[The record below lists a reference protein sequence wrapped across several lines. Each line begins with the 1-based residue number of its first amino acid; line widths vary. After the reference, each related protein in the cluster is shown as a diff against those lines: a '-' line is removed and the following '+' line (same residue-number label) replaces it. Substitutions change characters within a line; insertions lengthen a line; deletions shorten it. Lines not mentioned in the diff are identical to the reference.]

1 MSTPISEIYDSL
13 HSISEESGTDF
24 LSLSESFPV
33 LIQELEGKQNRSK
46 IRTSSMDVF
55 AESINALKDAIDHQ
69 TELLGTNRTFLS
81 QIRQKN
87 NNLFTNVSEK
97 TNLLDS
103 IHDIIL
109 GIKEASQE
117 MEVISLNAM
126 VVSIRSGKEG
136 QAFSYITS
144 NLKQM
149 SLRLIKQ
156 SEDLI
161 KSGDSVQEALQF
173 LQNQIQG
180 VNDLNEKTDVL
191 TSGGDNGMMQA
202 VDAIS
207 NKLEEIISSSKEV
220 KHPILKAMEG
230 IQMQDIIRQSLDDVL
245 LAVQKVRSAD
255 SSMTPE
261 QRMEIHTA
269 NEQLLL
275 LCSRCIEKIKG
286 KLDDSI
292 AVFTGNRDEA
302 NKILTEI
309 DKTRDAF
316 VHADGHK
323 TAQIERLKECMD
335 GAVDNFNQFTALLQS
350 YQSVQARVL
359 DSVSSIQD
367 SVHNMDTCFSG
378 FLPIISTLQYVA
390 IAQRIEVARNVAI
403 STIKDTVE
411 HMSELILN
419 TKGNVDTAQ
428 KQLLEFTETC
438 NNEIK
443 TFLDESGHD
452 KKTFTAVS
460 SEKKVFQDK
469 LSSIYDGL
477 FDAIEHFS
485 VYTPEFF
492 ECYRSIAD
500 RIDHLN
506 ELSKRLFAAKCDLD
520 CIYRENITAKKS
532 LMKQYDVADKG
543 VQDTKIREFLEYFT
557 ITDDKLEAGS
567 IAGIK
572 VSGGADA
579 GDITFF

>member
-1 MSTPISEIYDSL
+1 MSTPISDIYDSL
-13 HSISEESGTDF
+13 QSISEESGTDF
-24 LSLSESFPV
+24 LSLSENFPV
-33 LIQELEGKQNRSK
+33 LIQELEGTQNRSK
-46 IRTSSMDVF
+46 IKTNSMDIF
-55 AESINALKDAIDHQ
+55 AESISALKDAIDRQ
-69 TELLGTNRTFLS
+69 TALLAANRAFLS

-87 NNLFTNVSEK
+87 NSLFTNVSEK

-180 VNDLNEKTDVL
+180 VNDLNEKTDDI
-191 TSGGDNGMMQA
+191 TSSGDNGMMEA
-202 VDAIS
+202 VKAIS
-207 NKLEEIISSSKEV
+207 DRLVEIISSSKEV
-220 KHPILKAMEG
+220 KYPILKAMEG

-245 LAVQKVRSAD
+245 LAVKKIRTTDAAMS
-255 SSMTPE
+255 PE
-261 QRMEIHTA
+261 ERMEIHTA
-269 NEQLLL
+269 NEQILLL
-275 LCSRCIEKIKG
+275 SSRCLEKIKN

-292 AVFTGNRDEA
+292 SVFTGNRDKA

-309 DKTRDAF
+309 DRTRDVF
-316 VHADGHK
+316 VHNDGHR

-359 DSVSSIQD
+359 DSVSNIQD

-403 STIKDTVE
+403 SSIKDTVE

-419 TKGNVDTAQ
+419 TKANVDTAQ

-438 NNEIK
+438 NTQIK

-452 KKTFTAVS
+452 KKTFTSVS

-469 LSSIYDGL
+469 LSTIYDGL

-492 ECYRSIAD
+492 DCYNSIAE

-506 ELSKRLFAAKCDLD
+506 ELSKRLFTAKCDLD
-520 CIYRENITAKKS
+520 CIYRENTTAKKA
-532 LMKQYDVADKG
+532 LIKQYNLVDKG
-543 VQDTKIREFLEYFT
+543 IQDTKIKEFLEYFT